1 MVRGVLT
8 IVREATYGT
17 VVAYDSSLLT
27 STVLKYTVRTVQVYK
42 LLEGGLKLHQMQV
55 YGK

>member
-42 LLEGGLKLHQMQV
+42 SLEGG
-55 YGK
+55 